1 MDYVNITPW
10 SEIVAFPLLSALT
23 LVPLV
28 AMFFV
33 LLTKSSVMA
42 LRIGFVGTILT
53 ILLSFYLLYVF
64 DADRPGIQ
72 LYEQVHNIFLT
83 YSVGVDGA
91 SILFIPLTAIL
102 AFLAL
107 VYTLTTRRASDR
119 IHIACLLG
127 YEAILIGAFVAMNAM
142 QFWFWCLLE
151 LVPVVLMTLRAGS
164 GQNRRWVVALLI
176 QHWGSGLLMVLAGF
190 LMLGFGV
197 MSSDNILTFDWLA
210 LNQSDAKLEYA
221 TLIFIL
227 LFFGFAIRMHLFPFH
242 GWLPVLAEQGTVAS
256 AGIFLMSLKL
266 GIYAV
271 IRFVIP
277 ILPETA
283 EQWSG
288 FVLTLGV
295 FGIFYGALLALMQIN
310 IRRLLAFAVIS
321 QTGMLIIGIFD
332 FNKYGMEGSIILSIA
347 FGLATAGMLLSIGMI
362 YKRTHTA
369 FIPRLGG
376 MFDAN
381 AAIAILFVICA
392 LSTMVMP
399 GTPGFDGIHFL
410 IEGTIKGHGWVV
422 SIAILI
428 GNLMAAALLLRAF
441 QVIFIT
447 APKRFQGPYMF
458 KHKSSSP
465 PSLKNERIIVAV
477 ICTLI
482 IGIGVHTSPWV
493 HVVDQNIKS
502 MSEFESLS
510 YGEKH
515 ADTLVAPINTKD
527 AQYE

>member
-1 MDYVNITPW
+1 MDIANITFW
-10 SEIVAFPLLSALT
+10 SEMVTFPLLSTLT

-28 AMFFV
+28 AMVIV
-33 LLTKSSVMA
+33 LLTKSSVTA

-53 ILLSFYLLYVF
+53 ILLSFYLLAVF

-72 LYEQVHNIFLT
+72 LYEQVHNLFLT
-83 YSVGVDGA
+83 YSVGVDGT

-107 VYTLTTRRASDR
+107 VYTLTTRRSSDR

-164 GQNRRWVVALLI
+164 GQNRRWVVALFL

-197 MSSDNILTFDWLA
+197 MGSDNILTFDWLA
-210 LNQSDAKLEYA
+210 LKQSDVALEYA
-221 TLIFIL
+221 TLIFFL
-227 LFFGFAIRMHLFPFH
+227 LFFGFAIRMPLFPFH
-242 GWLPVLAEQGTVAS
+242 GWLPVLAEQGTIAS

-271 IRFVIP
+271 IRFIIP

-283 EQWSG
+283 EEWSG
-288 FVLTLGV
+288 FVLTLGLI
-295 FGIFYGALLALMQIN
+295 GIFYGALLALMQIN

-332 FNKYGMEGSIILSIA
+332 FNKYGLEGSIILSVA
-347 FGLATAGMLLSIGMI
+347 FGLATAGMLFSIGMI

-369 FIPRLGG
+369 YIPRLGG

-381 AAIAILFVICA
+381 FAIAILFVICA

-422 SIAILI
+422 SIAILL
-428 GNLMAAALLLRAF
+428 GNLLAAALLLRAF
-441 QVIFIT
+441 QLIFIS
-447 APKRFQGPYMF
+447 APKRFQGPFVY
-458 KHKSSSP
+458 KKKSSSP
-465 PSLKNERIIVAV
+465 PSLKNERIIAAV

-482 IGIGVHTSPWV
+482 IGIGVHTTPWV
-493 HVVDQNIKS
+493 HVIDQNI
-502 MSEFESLS
+502 ESIGEYETSS
-510 YGEKH
+510 YSTQH
-515 ADTLVAPINTKD
+515 TDTLAVPTNTKD
-527 AQYE
+527 TQYE

>member
-1 MDYVNITPW
+1 MDYANITYW
-10 SEIVAFPLLSALT
+10 TEMVAFPLLSTLT
-23 LVPLV
+23 IVPLV
-28 AMFFV
+28 AMIIV

-53 ILLSFYLLYVF
+53 VILSFYLLYVF

-72 LYEQVHNIFLT
+72 LYEQVYNIFVT

-107 VYTLTTRRASDR
+107 VYTLTTRRSTDR

-164 GQNRRWVVALLI
+164 GENRRWVVALLI

-190 LMLGFGV
+190 LLLGFGI
-197 MSSDNILTFDWLA
+197 MDADNILTFDWLV
-210 LNQSDAKLEYA
+210 LNQIEAELEYA

-271 IRFVIP
+271 IRFVVP
-277 ILPETA
+277 ILPQTA

-288 FVLTLGV
+288 FVLTLGLI
-295 FGIFYGALLALMQIN
+295 GIFYGALLALMQVN
-310 IRRLLAFAVIS
+310 IRRLLAYAVIS

-332 FNKYGMEGSIILSIA
+332 FNKFGLEGSIILSIA
-347 FGLATAGMLLSIGMI
+347 FGLATAGMLFSIGMI

-381 AAIAILFVICA
+381 AAIAILFVVSA

-422 SIAILI
+422 SIAILL
-428 GNLMAAALLLRAF
+428 GNLLAVGLLLRAF
-441 QVIFIT
+441 QLIFIS
-447 APKRFQGPYMF
+447 APRRFQGPYVY
-458 KHKSSSP
+458 KTESSSP
-465 PSLKNERIIVAV
+465 PSLKNERIIAAV
-477 ICTLI
+477 VCTLI

-493 HVVDQNIKS
+493 HVIDQNIKS
-502 MSEFESLS
+502 ISEFESS
-510 YGEKH
+510 SNGEQH
-515 ADTLVAPINTKD
+515 LETLVAPINTKD